1 MHYAQESRSCTESA
15 RREKPR
21 KPYPTHEE
29 RVAAADQTIARLTAL
44 NAAREA
50 RIAQAEADLE
60 ARRAALEKSQA
71 ALEKAKVKKEHLLAL
86 LNRPP
91 KQAKAK
97 LTAEERAA
105 HRREGAARA
114 RAAKKAEKEKYD
126 QLLAALAESGKTVE
140 EVLEAL
146 KP

>member
-1 MHYAQESRSCTESA
+1 MPKKAEVAQNQPVA
-15 RREKPR
+15 KKPR

-29 RVAAADQTIARLTAL
+29 RVAAADQAIARLTAL

-60 ARRAALEKSQA
+60 ARRAALEKGQA
-71 ALEKAKVKKEHLLAL
+71 ALEKAKAKKEHLLAL

>member
-1 MHYAQESRSCTESA
+1 MPKKAEVAQNQPVA
-15 RREKPR
+15 KKPR

-71 ALEKAKVKKEHLLAL
+71 ALEKAKAKKEHLLAL

-91 KQAKAK
+91 KQAKAR

>member
-1 MHYAQESRSCTESA
+1 MPKKAEVAQNQPVA
-15 RREKPR
+15 KKPR

-71 ALEKAKVKKEHLLAL
+71 ALEKAKAKKEHLLAL

-146 KP
+146 KL

>member
-1 MHYAQESRSCTESA
+1 MPKKAEVAQNQPVA
-15 RREKPR
+15 KKPR

-29 RVAAADQTIARLTAL
+29 RVAAADQAIARLTAL

-71 ALEKAKVKKEHLLAL
+71 ALEKAKAKKEHLLAL
-86 LNRPP
+86 LTRPP

>member
-1 MHYAQESRSCTESA
+1 MPKKAEVAQNQPVA
-15 RREKPR
+15 KKPR

-71 ALEKAKVKKEHLLAL
+71 ALEKAKAKKEHLLAL
-86 LNRPP
+86 MNRPP
-91 KQAKAK
+91 KAAKAK
-97 LTAEERAA
+97 LRAEERAA

>member
-1 MHYAQESRSCTESA
+1 MPKKAEVAQNQPVA
-15 RREKPR
+15 KKPR

-50 RIAQAEADLE
+50 RIAQAEAGLE
-60 ARRAALEKSQA
+60 ARRAALEKSRA
-71 ALEKAKVKKEHLLAL
+71 ALEKAKAKKEHLLAL
-86 LNRPP
+86 MNRPP

>member
-1 MHYAQESRSCTESA
+1 MPKKAEVAQNQPVA
-15 RREKPR
+15 KKLR

-60 ARRAALEKSQA
+60 ARKAALEKSQA
-71 ALEKAKVKKEHLLAL
+71 ALEKAKAKKEHLLAL

>member
-1 MHYAQESRSCTESA
+1 MPKKAEVAQNQPVA
-15 RREKPR
+15 RKPR

-60 ARRAALEKSQA
+60 ARRAALEKSRA
-71 ALEKAKVKKEHLLAL
+71 ALEKAKAKKEHLLAL
-86 LNRPP
+86 MNRPP

>member
-1 MHYAQESRSCTESA
+1 MPKKAEVALNQPVA
-15 RREKPR
+15 KKPR
-21 KPYPTHEE
+21 KPYPPHEE

-71 ALEKAKVKKEHLLAL
+71 ALEKAKAKKEHLLAL

>member
-1 MHYAQESRSCTESA
+1 MPKKAEVAQNQPVA
-15 RREKPR
+15 KKPR

-60 ARRAALEKSQA
+60 ARRAALEKA
-71 ALEKAKVKKEHLLAL
+71 KAKKEHLLAL

>member
-1 MHYAQESRSCTESA
+1 MPKKAEVAQNQPVA
-15 RREKPR
+15 KKPR

-71 ALEKAKVKKEHLLAL
+71 ALEKAKAKKEHLLAL

>member
-1 MHYAQESRSCTESA
+1 MPKKAEVAQNQPVA
-15 RREKPR
+15 KKPR

-60 ARRAALEKSQA
+60 ARRSALEKSQA
-71 ALEKAKVKKEHLLAL
+71 ALEKAKAKKEHLLAL
-86 LNRPP
+86 MNRPP

>member
-1 MHYAQESRSCTESA
+1 MPKKAEVAQNQPVA
-15 RREKPR
+15 KKPR
-21 KPYPTHEE
+21 NPYPTHEE

-60 ARRAALEKSQA
+60 ARRAALEKSRA
-71 ALEKAKVKKEHLLAL
+71 ALEKAKAKKEHLLAL

-97 LTAEERAA
+97 LTAKERAA

-146 KP
+146 EP

>member
-1 MHYAQESRSCTESA
+1 MPKKAEVAQNQPVA
-15 RREKPR
+15 KKPR

-71 ALEKAKVKKEHLLAL
+71 ALEKAKAKKEHLHAL

-97 LTAEERAA
+97 LTAVERAA
-105 HRREGAARA
+105 HRRVGAARA

>member
-1 MHYAQESRSCTESA
+1 MPKKAEVAQNQPVA
-15 RREKPR
+15 KKPR

-71 ALEKAKVKKEHLLAL
+71 ALEKAKAQERASSCAPESSAQASQGQADGRRA
-86 LNRPP
+86 RPP
-91 KQAKAK
+91 TDGRGLQGP
-97 LTAEERAA
+97 
-105 HRREGAARA
+105 RRE
-114 RAAKKAEKEKYD
+114 KAEKEKYD

>member
-1 MHYAQESRSCTESA
+1 MPKKAEVAQNQPVA
-15 RREKPR
+15 KKPR

-71 ALEKAKVKKEHLLAL
+71 ALEKAKAKKEHLLAL

-114 RAAKKAEKEKYD
+114 RAAKKAEKEKYE

>member
-1 MHYAQESRSCTESA
+1 MPKKAEVAQNQPVA
-15 RREKPR
+15 KKPR

-50 RIAQAEADLE
+50 RIAQAEADLQ
-60 ARRAALEKSQA
+60 ARKVALEKSQA
-71 ALEKAKVKKEHLLAL
+71 ALEKAKAKKEHLLAL

>member
-1 MHYAQESRSCTESA
+1 MPKKAEVAQNQPVA
-15 RREKPR
+15 KKPR

-71 ALEKAKVKKEHLLAL
+71 ALEKAKAKKEHLLAL

-114 RAAKKAEKEKYD
+114 RAVKKAEKEKYD

>member
-1 MHYAQESRSCTESA
+1 MSKKAEVAQNQPVA
-15 RREKPR
+15 KKPR

>member
-1 MHYAQESRSCTESA
+1 MPKKAEVAQNQPVA
-15 RREKPR
+15 KKPR
-21 KPYPTHEE
+21 KPYPTHVE

-50 RIAQAEADLE
+50 RIAQAEAGLE
-60 ARRAALEKSQA
+60 ARRAALEKSRA
-71 ALEKAKVKKEHLLAL
+71 ALEKAKAKKEHLLAL
-86 LNRPP
+86 MNRPP

>member
-1 MHYAQESRSCTESA
+1 MPKKAEVAQNQPVA
-15 RREKPR
+15 KKPR
-21 KPYPTHEE
+21 KRYPTHEE
-29 RVAAADQTIARLTAL
+29 RVAAADQAIARLTAL

-71 ALEKAKVKKEHLLAL
+71 ALEKAKAKKEHLLAL
-86 LNRPP
+86 MNRPP

>member
-1 MHYAQESRSCTESA
+1 MPKKAEVAQNQPVA
-15 RREKPR
+15 KKPR

-71 ALEKAKVKKEHLLAL
+71 ALEKAKAKKEHLLAL
-86 LNRPP
+86 MNRPP

-114 RAAKKAEKEKYD
+114 RAAKKAEKKKYD

>member
-1 MHYAQESRSCTESA
+1 MPKKAEVAQNQPVA
-15 RREKPR
+15 KKPR

-71 ALEKAKVKKEHLLAL
+71 ALEKARAKKEHLLAL
-86 LNRPP
+86 MNRPP

>member
-1 MHYAQESRSCTESA
+1 MPKKAEVAQNQPIA
-15 RREKPR
+15 KKPR

-71 ALEKAKVKKEHLLAL
+71 ALEKAKAKKEHLLAL

>member
-1 MHYAQESRSCTESA
+1 MPEKAEVAQNQPVA
-15 RREKPR
+15 KKPR

-50 RIAQAEADLE
+50 RIARAEADLE

-71 ALEKAKVKKEHLLAL
+71 ALEKAKAKKEHLLAL

>member
-1 MHYAQESRSCTESA
+1 MPKKAEVAQNQPVA
-15 RREKPR
+15 KKPR

-71 ALEKAKVKKEHLLAL
+71 ALEKAKAKKEHLLAP

>member
-1 MHYAQESRSCTESA
+1 MPKKAEVAQNQPVA
-15 RREKPR
+15 KKPR

-71 ALEKAKVKKEHLLAL
+71 ALEKAKAKKEHLLAL

-91 KQAKAK
+91 KQAKTK

>member
-1 MHYAQESRSCTESA
+1 MPKKAEVAQSQPVA
-15 RREKPR
+15 KKPR

-71 ALEKAKVKKEHLLAL
+71 ALEKAKAKKEHLLAL

>member
-1 MHYAQESRSCTESA
+1 MPKKAEVAQNQPVA
-15 RREKPR
+15 KKPR

-71 ALEKAKVKKEHLLAL
+71 ALEKAKAKKEHLLAL

-91 KQAKAK
+91 KQDKAK

>member
-1 MHYAQESRSCTESA
+1 MPKKAEVAQNQPVA
-15 RREKPR
+15 KKPR

-71 ALEKAKVKKEHLLAL
+71 ALEKAKAKKEHLLAL

-91 KQAKAK
+91 KQVKAK

-114 RAAKKAEKEKYD
+114 RAAKKAEKEV
-126 QLLAALAESGKTVE
+126 VE
-140 EVLEAL
+140 G
-146 KP
+146 

>member
-1 MHYAQESRSCTESA
+1 MPKKAEVAQNQPVA
-15 RREKPR
+15 KKPR
-21 KPYPTHEE
+21 KPYPTHGE

-60 ARRAALEKSQA
+60 ARRAALEKSRA
-71 ALEKAKVKKEHLLAL
+71 ALEKAKAKKEHLLAL
-86 LNRPP
+86 MNRPP

>member
-1 MHYAQESRSCTESA
+1 MPKKAEVAQNQPVA
-15 RREKPR
+15 KKPR

-71 ALEKAKVKKEHLLAL
+71 ALEKAKAKKEHLLAL
-86 LNRPP
+86 MNRPP

>member
-1 MHYAQESRSCTESA
+1 MPKKAEVAQNQPVA
-15 RREKPR
+15 KNPR

-71 ALEKAKVKKEHLLAL
+71 ALEKAKAKKEHLLAL

>member
-1 MHYAQESRSCTESA
+1 MPETAEVAQNQPVA
-15 RREKPR
+15 KKPR

-71 ALEKAKVKKEHLLAL
+71 ALEKAKAKKEHLLAL

-97 LTAEERAA
+97 LTAEERSA

>member
-1 MHYAQESRSCTESA
+1 MPKKAEVAQNQPVA
-15 RREKPR
+15 KNPR

-60 ARRAALEKSQA
+60 ARKAALEKSQA
-71 ALEKAKVKKEHLLAL
+71 ALEKAKAKKEHLLAL

>member
-1 MHYAQESRSCTESA
+1 MPKKAEVAQNQSVA
-15 RREKPR
+15 KKPR

-60 ARRAALEKSQA
+60 ARRATLEKSQA
-71 ALEKAKVKKEHLLAL
+71 ALEKAKAKKEHLLAL

>member
-1 MHYAQESRSCTESA
+1 MPKKAEVAQNQPVA
-15 RREKPR
+15 KKPR

-29 RVAAADQTIARLTAL
+29 RVAAADQAIARLTAL

-60 ARRAALEKSQA
+60 ARRAALEKSRA
-71 ALEKAKVKKEHLLAL
+71 ALEKAKAKKEHLLAL
-86 LNRPP
+86 MNRPP

>member
-1 MHYAQESRSCTESA
+1 MPKKAEVAQNQPVA
-15 RREKPR
+15 KKPR

-29 RVAAADQTIARLTAL
+29 RVAAADQAIARLTAL

-71 ALEKAKVKKEHLLAL
+71 ALEKAKAKKEHLLAL
-86 LNRPP
+86 MNRPP